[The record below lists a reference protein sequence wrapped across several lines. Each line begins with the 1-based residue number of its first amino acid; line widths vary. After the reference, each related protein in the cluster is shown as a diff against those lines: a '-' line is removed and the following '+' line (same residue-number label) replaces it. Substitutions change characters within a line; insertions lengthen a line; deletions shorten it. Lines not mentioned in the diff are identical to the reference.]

1 MGIILT
7 ILGAVLIAVYLLPI
21 IRQVFN
27 FGSIAGIGVGALI
40 LVFGLTWNRLSFTQQ
55 KFIAFGIFTVLL
67 LIGWLSSVILRDG
80 KTNADGQKI
89 LVVLGCR
96 VKGDIPSVAL
106 EKRVD
111 SAYLYLISNPQARAI
126 LSGGQGRDEFI
137 SEAECM
143 RKMLTDRGI
152 SSDRLLLEDKSAST
166 YQNIKLSMKYI
177 KDAGVNEIAVATS
190 EYHQKRAR
198 LICKKFGLTAYS
210 VSSKTDPLILPV
222 FVLREIFALVKE
234 YICS

>member
-7 ILGAVLIAVYLLPI
+7 ILGAVLIVVYLLPI

-27 FGSIAGIGVGALI
+27 FGSIAGASMGTAL
-40 LVFGLTWNRLSFTQQ
+40 LVFGLMWNRLTFTTQRLVV
-55 KFIAFGIFTVLL
+55 FVVVIVLAGL
-67 LIGWLSSVILRDG
+67 WGLTYLILHHG

-89 LVVLGCR
+89 LIVLGCR
-96 VKGDIPSVAL
+96 VKGDVPSVAL
-106 EKRVD
+106 QKRVD
-111 SAYLYLISNPQARAI
+111 SAYFYLLSNPDARAI

>member
-7 ILGAVLIAVYLLPI
+7 ILGIFLIAVYLLPV

-27 FGSIAGIGVGALI
+27 FGSIAGISIGAAFLAC
-40 LVFGLTWNRLSFTQQ
+40 GLAWSKMTFSQQ
-55 KFIAFGIFTVLL
+55 KFFSFTALVAVLIL
-67 LIGWLSSVILRDG
+67 CSLSSFVLRDG

-96 VKGDIPSVAL
+96 VKGDVPSKAL

-111 SAYLYLISNPQARAI
+111 SAYLYLMSNPHSKAI
-126 LSGGQGRDEFI
+126 LSGGQGRDEFV
-137 SEAECM
+137 SEALCM
-143 RKMLTDRGI
+143 KQMLTKRGI
-152 SSDRLLLEDKSAST
+152 SPNRLILEDKSVST
-166 YQNIKLSMKYI
+166 YQNIKFSMKYI
-177 KDAGVNEIAVATS
+177 EAEDVKEIAVATS
-190 EYHQKRAR
+190 EYHQKRAK

-234 YICS
+234 YIQ

>member
-1 MGIILT
+1 M
-7 ILGAVLIAVYLLPI
+7 VLI
-21 IRQVFN
+21 
-27 FGSIAGIGVGALI
+27 
-40 LVFGLTWNRLSFTQQ
+40 
-55 KFIAFGIFTVLL
+55 
-67 LIGWLSSVILRDG
+67 LIGSLSSFVLRDG

-111 SAYLYLISNPQARAI
+111 SAYLYLMSNPQARAI